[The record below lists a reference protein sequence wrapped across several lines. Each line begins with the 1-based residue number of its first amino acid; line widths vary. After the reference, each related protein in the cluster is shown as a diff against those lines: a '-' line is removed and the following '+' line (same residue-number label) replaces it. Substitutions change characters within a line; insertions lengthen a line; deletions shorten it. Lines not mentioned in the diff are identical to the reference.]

1 MGQQDRLL
9 ELKRFSLGEN
19 KKSPEPSKVLGNI
32 YVIYIVS
39 NKDLYLLTEGD
50 CYVRIKEK
58 KGGKTL
64 AEKKQYNVEV
74 TRALASFPYFVL
86 KKEITAGYNLYTRE
100 LLEIK
105 QNYLDYKKGA
115 EFYTEG
121 SSGDYQPSNIRFKIA
136 KTLIDKEA
144 RFMFSQTPDVTIQSV
159 DTSEEQMK
167 QVEQYQR
174 LIDKVLK
181 DKKNNFP
188 KTLLQSAKDCF
199 IGKRVAC
206 LIDFSEEDGI
216 QTHFYNSLQFY
227 YETEYGSD
235 RLTKF
240 ISFENVNQTKSTQ
253 ERLYLVNRY
262 EEKDGTIY
270 MSSILYNGTGKEQEI
285 VIPEQAIQLDYI
297 PAVVIINDGTL
308 EDKRGVSEIES
319 LTEYES
325 GYSRLGN
332 GDIDSERKGM
342 NPIRYTVDMNSRTTK
357 NLSSG
362 AGAYWDLKSEQNQN
376 EVHPMIGTLAPNM
389 NHTEP
394 VKVTLDRLKTTMYN
408 EIDMPNIS
416 EETMAGTITSGKAL
430 KALYYPLQVR
440 CDEKLKTWKPAIEF
454 IAEAIIDLAVLNKV
468 EVTSM
473 YVLTSLDEVQY
484 NIEVMENYALAE
496 DEEEE
501 KNSDLA
507 EIAAN
512 ARSRKSYIKKWR
524 RSEFKTDAQIDE
536 ELMQIAV
543 ENNMMDSM
551 SMNTQVQ
558 TELNK
563 RGTSDKVDENIEMV
577 QIEKVLEGTEGIK
590 ETKTEE
596 EITE

>member
-1 MGQQDRLL
+1 MLWYN
-9 ELKRFSLGEN
+9 KRKRKEGE
-19 KKSPEPSKVLGNI
+19 P
-32 YVIYIVS
+32 
-39 NKDLYLLTEGD
+39 
-50 CYVRIKEK
+50 
-58 KGGKTL
+58 L
-64 AEKKQYNVEV
+64 AKNKQYTVEV
-74 TRALASFPYFVL
+74 TKALASFPYFVL
-86 KKEITAGYNLYTRE
+86 KNEIKTGYNLYTRE

-144 RFMFSQTPDVTIQSV
+144 RFMFSQTPDVFIQSV
-159 DTSEEQMK
+159 DTEQTAMK
-167 QVEQYQR
+167 QVEQYQT

-188 KTLLQSAKDCF
+188 RTLLQSAKDCF

-206 LIDFSEEDGI
+206 LVDFSEEDGI

-240 ISFENVNQTKSTQ
+240 ISFESVNQTKSTQ

-262 EEKDGTIY
+262 EEMNGTIY
-270 MSSILYNGTGKEQEI
+270 MSSILYNGLGVVQETVIQEQEI
-285 VIPEQAIQLDYI
+285 KLDYI
-297 PAVVIINDGTL
+297 PAVVIVNDGTL
-308 EDKRGVSEIES
+308 EDKQGVSEIES

-342 NPIRYTVDMNSRTTK
+342 NPIRYTVDMNSQTTK

-376 EVHPMIGTLAPNM
+376 NVSPMIGTLAPNM

-408 EIDMPNIS
+408 EVDIPNIS

-454 IAEAIIDLAVLNKV
+454 IAEAIIDLAVLNKADV
-468 EVTSM
+468 VSY
-473 YVLTSLDEVQY
+473 YVLTGLDEVQY

-524 RSEFKTDAQIDE
+524 RAEFKTDAQIDD
-536 ELMQIAV
+536 ELMQIAI
-543 ENNMMDSM
+543 ENNMFDSM

-558 TELNK
+558 AELNR
-563 RGTSDKVDENIEMV
+563 RGTS
-577 QIEKVLEGTEGIK
+577 EKVEDNLEVI
-590 ETKTEE
+590 ETQKTLEDTQTNEE
-596 EITE
+596 

>member
-1 MGQQDRLL
+1 LWYN
-9 ELKRFSLGEN
+9 KRKRKEGE
-19 KKSPEPSKVLGNI
+19 P
-32 YVIYIVS
+32 
-39 NKDLYLLTEGD
+39 
-50 CYVRIKEK
+50 
-58 KGGKTL
+58 L
-64 AEKKQYNVEV
+64 AKNKQYTVEV
-74 TRALASFPYFVL
+74 TKALASFPYFVL
-86 KKEITAGYNLYTRE
+86 KNEITAGYNLYTKE

-121 SSGDYQPSNIRFKIA
+121 SSGDYQPSDIRFKIA

-144 RFMFSQTPDVTIQSV
+144 RFMFSQTPDVFIQSV
-159 DTSEEQMK
+159 DTGQTAMK
-167 QVEQYQR
+167 QVEQYQI

-206 LIDFSEEDGI
+206 LVDFSEEDGI
-216 QTHFYNSLQFY
+216 QIHFYNSLQFY

-253 ERLYLVNRY
+253 QRLYLVNRY
-262 EEKDGTIY
+262 EELNGTVY
-270 MSSILYNGTGKEQEI
+270 MSSILYNGLGVVQET

-297 PAVVIINDGTL
+297 PAVVIVNDGTL

-342 NPIRYTVDMNSRTTK
+342 NPIRYTVDMNSQTTK

-376 EVHPMIGTLAPNM
+376 NVSPMVGTLAPSM

-416 EETMAGTITSGKAL
+416 EETMVGTVTSGKAL

-454 IAEAIIDLAVLNKV
+454 IAEAIIDLAVLNKADV
-468 EVTSM
+468 VSY
-473 YVLTSLDEVQY
+473 YVLTGLDEVQY

-536 ELMQIAV
+536 ELMQIAI
-543 ENNMMDSM
+543 ENNMFDSM

-558 TELNK
+558 TELSR
-563 RGTSDKVDENIEMV
+563 RGVSEKVDDN
-577 QIEKVLEGTEGIK
+577 LEVIDTQKTLE
-590 ETKTEE
+590 ETQATEE
-596 EITE
+596 

>member
-1 MGQQDRLL
+1 MA
-9 ELKRFSLGEN
+9 KN
-19 KKSPEPSKVLGNI
+19 
-32 YVIYIVS
+32 
-39 NKDLYLLTEGD
+39 
-50 CYVRIKEK
+50 
-58 KGGKTL
+58 
-64 AEKKQYNVEV
+64 KQYTVEV
-74 TRALASFPYFVL
+74 TKALASFPYFVL
-86 KKEITAGYNLYTRE
+86 KNEIETGYNLYTKE

-105 QNYLDYKKGA
+105 QNYLDYKRGA

-121 SSGDYQPSNIRFKIA
+121 SSGDYQPSDIRFKIA

-144 RFMFSQTPDVTIQSV
+144 RFMFSQTPDVFIQSV
-159 DTSEEQMK
+159 DTEETAMK

-188 KTLLQSAKDCF
+188 RTLLQSAKDCF

-206 LIDFSEEDGI
+206 LVDFSEEDGI

-262 EEKDGTIY
+262 EERNGIIY
-270 MSSILYNGTGKEQEI
+270 MSSILYNGLGVVQET
-285 VIPEQAIQLDYI
+285 VIPEHEIELDYI
-297 PAVVIINDGTL
+297 PAVVIVNDGTL
-308 EDKRGVSEIES
+308 EDKQGVSEIAS

-342 NPIRYTVDMNSRTTK
+342 NPIRYTVDMNSQTTK

-376 EVHPMIGTLAPNM
+376 NVSPQVGTLAPSM

-454 IAEAIIDLAVLNKV
+454 IAEAIIDLAVLNKA
-468 EVTSM
+468 EVISM

-524 RSEFKTDAQIDE
+524 RAEFKTDAQIDD
-536 ELMQIAV
+536 ELMQIAI
-543 ENNMMDSM
+543 ENNMFDSM

-558 TELNK
+558 AELNR
-563 RGTSDKVDENIEMV
+563 RGTSEKVDDNLEVIETQKTLEDT
-577 QIEKVLEGTEGIK
+577 QIN
-590 ETKTEE
+590 EE
-596 EITE
+596 

>member
-1 MGQQDRLL
+1 M
-9 ELKRFSLGEN
+9 
-19 KKSPEPSKVLGNI
+19 
-32 YVIYIVS
+32 
-39 NKDLYLLTEGD
+39 TEGS

-58 KGGKTL
+58 KGGKVL

-74 TRALASFPYFVL
+74 TKALASFPYFVL
-86 KKEITAGYNLYTRE
+86 KNEIETGYNLYTRE

-121 SSGDYQPSNIRFKIA
+121 SGGDYQPSNIRFKIA

-159 DTSEEQMK
+159 DTNEEQMK
-167 QVEQYQR
+167 QVEQYQT

-181 DKKNNFP
+181 DKKNNFSR
-188 KTLLQSAKDCF
+188 TLLQSAKDCF

-206 LIDFSEEDGI
+206 LVDFSEEDGI

-253 ERLYLVNRY
+253 QRLYLVNRY

-270 MSSILYNGTGKEQEI
+270 MSSILYNGRGKEQEI
-285 VIPEQAIQLDYI
+285 VIPEQAIELDYI
-297 PAVVIINDGTL
+297 PVVVIINDGTL
-308 EDKRGVSEIES
+308 EDKRGVSEIAS

-342 NPIRYTVDMNSRTTK
+342 NPIRYTVDMNSQTTK

-440 CDEKLKTWKPAIEF
+440 CDEKLKAWKPAIEF
-454 IAEAIIDLAVLNKV
+454 IAEAIIDLAVLNKA
-468 EVTSM
+468 EVISM

-524 RSEFKTDAQIDE
+524 RAEFKTDAQIDE
-536 ELMQIAV
+536 ELMQIAI

-558 TELNK
+558 TELNR
-563 RGTSDKVDENIEMV
+563 RGIS
-577 QIEKVLEGTEGIK
+577 EKVEENLEVI
-590 ETKTEE
+590 ETQKTLEDIQTNEE
-596 EITE
+596 

>member
-1 MGQQDRLL
+1 MLCYN
-9 ELKRFSLGEN
+9 KR
-19 KKSPEPSKVLGNI
+19 K
-32 YVIYIVS
+32 
-39 NKDLYLLTEGD
+39 
-50 CYVRIKEK
+50 RKEEK
-58 KGGKTL
+58 PL
-64 AEKKQYNVEV
+64 ARQKQYNVEV

-86 KKEITAGYNLYTRE
+86 KNEITTGYNLYTKE

-121 SSGDYQPSNIRFKIA
+121 SSGDYQPSDIRFKIA

-159 DTSEEQMK
+159 DTNEEQMK
-167 QVEQYQR
+167 QVEQYQT

-181 DKKNNFP
+181 DKKNNFSR
-188 KTLLQSAKDCF
+188 TLLQSAKDCF

-206 LIDFSEEDGI
+206 LVDFSEEDGI

-253 ERLYLVNRY
+253 QRLYLVNRY
-262 EEKDGTIY
+262 EERDGTIY
-270 MSSILYNGTGKEQEI
+270 MSSILYNGTGKEQEQ
-285 VIPEQAIQLDYI
+285 VIPEQEIELDYI

-342 NPIRYTVDMNSRTTK
+342 NPIRYTVDMNSQTTK

-376 EVHPMIGTLAPNM
+376 NVSPQVGTLAPSM

-440 CDEKLKTWKPAIEF
+440 CDEKLKAWKPAIEF
-454 IAEAIIDLAVLNKV
+454 IAEAIIDLAVLNKA
-468 EVTSM
+468 EVISM

-536 ELMQIAV
+536 ELMQIAI
-543 ENNMMDSM
+543 ENNMFDSM

-558 TELNK
+558 TELSR
-563 RGTSDKVDENIEMV
+563 RGVSEKVDDNMEVIDTQKTLEETQAIE
-577 QIEKVLEGTEGIK
+577 E
-590 ETKTEE
+590 
-596 EITE
+596 

>member
-1 MGQQDRLL
+1 MPPFLL
-9 ELKRFSLGEN
+9 TWFLC
-19 KKSPEPSKVLGNI
+19 
-32 YVIYIVS
+32 YVIM
-39 NKDLYLLTEGD
+39 K
-50 CYVRIKEK
+50 KK

-86 KKEITAGYNLYTRE
+86 KNEIKTGYNLYTKE

-159 DTSEEQMK
+159 DTNEEQMK
-167 QVEQYQR
+167 QVEQYQI

-188 KTLLQSAKDCF
+188 RTLLQSAKDCF

-206 LIDFSEEDGI
+206 LVDFSEEDGI

-262 EEKDGTIY
+262 EEKDGAIY
-270 MSSILYNGTGKEQEI
+270 MSSILYNGLGVVQET
-285 VIPEQAIQLDYI
+285 VIPEQAIQLGYI

-342 NPIRYTVDMNSRTTK
+342 NPIRYTVDMNSQTTK

-376 EVHPMIGTLAPNM
+376 NVSPMVGTLAPSM

-408 EIDMPNIS
+408 EVDMPNIS

-454 IAEAIIDLAVLNKV
+454 IAEAIIDLAVLNKADV
-468 EVTSM
+468 VSY
-473 YVLTSLDEVQY
+473 YVLTGLDEVQY

-524 RSEFKTDAQIDE
+524 RAEFKTDAQIDD
-536 ELMQIAV
+536 ELMQIAI
-543 ENNMMDSM
+543 ENNMFDSM

-558 TELNK
+558 AELNR
-563 RGTSDKVDENIEMV
+563 RGASEKVDDNLEVIET
-577 QIEKVLEGTEGIK
+577 QKTLEGTQTNEK
-590 ETKTEE
+590 
-596 EITE
+596 

>member
-1 MGQQDRLL
+1 M
-9 ELKRFSLGEN
+9 
-19 KKSPEPSKVLGNI
+19 
-32 YVIYIVS
+32 
-39 NKDLYLLTEGD
+39 
-50 CYVRIKEK
+50 
-58 KGGKTL
+58 

-74 TRALASFPYFVL
+74 TKALASFPYFVL
-86 KKEITAGYNLYTRE
+86 KNEIETGYNLYTRE

-121 SSGDYQPSNIRFKIA
+121 SGGDYQPSNIRFKIA

-159 DTSEEQMK
+159 DTNEEQMK
-167 QVEQYQR
+167 QVEQYQT

-181 DKKNNFP
+181 DKKNNFSR
-188 KTLLQSAKDCF
+188 TLLQSAKDCF

-206 LIDFSEEDGI
+206 LVDFSEEDGI

-227 YETEYGSD
+227 FETEYGSD

-253 ERLYLVNRY
+253 QRLYLVNRY

-270 MSSILYNGTGKEQEI
+270 MSSILYNGRGKEQEI
-285 VIPEQAIQLDYI
+285 VIPEQAIELDYI
-297 PAVVIINDGTL
+297 PVVVIINDGTL
-308 EDKRGVSEIES
+308 EDKRGVSEIAS

-342 NPIRYTVDMNSRTTK
+342 NPIRYTVDMNSQTTK

-440 CDEKLKTWKPAIEF
+440 CDEKLKAWKPAIEF
-454 IAEAIIDLAVLNKV
+454 IAEAIIDLAVLNKA
-468 EVTSM
+468 EVISM

-524 RSEFKTDAQIDE
+524 RAEFKTDAQIDE
-536 ELMQIAV
+536 ELMQIAI

-558 TELNK
+558 TELNR
-563 RGTSDKVDENIEMV
+563 RGAS
-577 QIEKVLEGTEGIK
+577 EKVEENLEVI
-590 ETKTEE
+590 ETQKTLEDTQTNE
-596 EITE
+596 K

>member
-1 MGQQDRLL
+1 MPP
-9 ELKRFSLGEN
+9 F
-19 KKSPEPSKVLGNI
+19 
-32 YVIYIVS
+32 
-39 NKDLYLLTEGD
+39 LLTWFL

-86 KKEITAGYNLYTRE
+86 KNEIKTGYNLYTRE

-159 DTSEEQMK
+159 DTNEEQMK
-167 QVEQYQR
+167 QVEQYQI

-188 KTLLQSAKDCF
+188 RTLLQSAKDCF

-206 LIDFSEEDGI
+206 LVDFSEEDGI
-216 QTHFYNSLQFY
+216 QIHFYNSLQFY

-270 MSSILYNGTGKEQEI
+270 MSSILYNGTGKEQEV
-285 VIPEQAIQLDYI
+285 VIPEQKIGLDYI

-342 NPIRYTVDMNSRTTK
+342 NPIRYTVDMNSQTTR

-376 EVHPMIGTLAPNM
+376 NVSPMVGTLAPSM

-454 IAEAIIDLAVLNKV
+454 IAEAIIDLAVLNKA
-468 EVTSM
+468 EVISM

-524 RSEFKTDAQIDE
+524 RAEFKTDAQIDD
-536 ELMQIAV
+536 ELMQIAI
-543 ENNMMDSM
+543 ENNMFDSM

-558 TELNK
+558 AELNR
-563 RGTSDKVDENIEMV
+563 RGASEKVDDNLEVIET
-577 QIEKVLEGTEGIK
+577 QKTLDGTK
-590 ETKTEE
+590 
-596 EITE
+596 

>member
-1 MGQQDRLL
+1 M
-9 ELKRFSLGEN
+9 
-19 KKSPEPSKVLGNI
+19 
-32 YVIYIVS
+32 
-39 NKDLYLLTEGD
+39 
-50 CYVRIKEK
+50 
-58 KGGKTL
+58 

-86 KKEITAGYNLYTRE
+86 KNEIKTGYNLYTRE

-159 DTSEEQMK
+159 DTNEEQMK
-167 QVEQYQR
+167 QVEQYQI

-188 KTLLQSAKDCF
+188 RTLLQSAKDCF

-206 LIDFSEEDGI
+206 LVDFSEEDGI
-216 QTHFYNSLQFY
+216 QIHFYNSLQFY

-270 MSSILYNGTGKEQEI
+270 MSSILYNGTGKEQEV
-285 VIPEQAIQLDYI
+285 VIPEQKIGLDYI

-342 NPIRYTVDMNSRTTK
+342 NPIRYTVDMNSQTTK

-376 EVHPMIGTLAPNM
+376 NVSPMVGTLAPSM

-454 IAEAIIDLAVLNKV
+454 IAEAIIDLAVLNKA
-468 EVTSM
+468 EVVSM
-473 YVLTSLDEVQY
+473 YVLTGLDEVQY

-507 EIAAN
+507 EIAEN

-524 RSEFKTDAQIDE
+524 KAEFKTDAQIDD
-536 ELMQIAV
+536 ELMQIAI
-543 ENNMMDSM
+543 ENNMFDSM

-558 TELNK
+558 AELNR
-563 RGTSDKVDENIEMV
+563 RGASEKVDDNLEVIET
-577 QIEKVLEGTEGIK
+577 QKTLEGTQ
-590 ETKTEE
+590 TNEE
-596 EITE
+596 

>member
-1 MGQQDRLL
+1 MA
-9 ELKRFSLGEN
+9 N
-19 KKSPEPSKVLGNI
+19 N
-32 YVIYIVS
+32 
-39 NKDLYLLTEGD
+39 
-50 CYVRIKEK
+50 
-58 KGGKTL
+58 
-64 AEKKQYNVEV
+64 KQYSVEV
-74 TRALASFPYFVL
+74 TRALASFPYFLL
-86 KKEITAGYNLYTRE
+86 KKEITAGYNLYTQE

-105 QNYLDYKKGA
+105 QNYMDYKKGA
-115 EFYTEG
+115 EFFTEG
-121 SSGDYQPSNIRFKIA
+121 TSGDYQPSDIHFKIA

-144 RFMFSQTPDVTIQSV
+144 RFMFSQTPDIFIQSV
-159 DTSEEQMK
+159 DTDNDTMK
-167 QVEQYQR
+167 QVEQYQM

-181 DKKNNFP
+181 DKQNNFP

-206 LIDFSEEDGI
+206 LVDFSEEDGI
-216 QTHFYNSLQFY
+216 QVHFYNSLQFY
-227 YETEYGSD
+227 YETEYGSE

-240 ISFENVNQTKSTQ
+240 ISFETLNKTKSMQ
-253 ERLYLVNRY
+253 QRLFLVNRY
-262 EEKDGTIY
+262 EEKDGTVY
-270 MSSILYNGTGKEQEI
+270 MSSILYNGAGKEIEN
-285 VIPEQAIQLDYI
+285 VVPEQAIELDYI
-297 PAVVIINDGTL
+297 PAVVVVNDGTL
-308 EDKRGVSEIES
+308 EDKQGVSEIES
-319 LTEYES
+319 LSEYEA

-342 NPIRYTVDMNSRTTK
+342 NPVRYTVDMNSQTTK

-376 EVHPMIGTLAPNM
+376 EVHPSVGTLAPSM

-394 VKVTLDRLKTTMYN
+394 VKTTLDRLKTTMYS
-408 EIDMPNIS
+408 ELDMPNIS

-454 IAEAIIDLAVLNKV
+454 IAEAIIDLAMLNKSSV
-468 EVTSM
+468 VSM
-473 YVLTSLDEVQY
+473 YVLTGLEEVQY

-524 RSEFKTDAQIDE
+524 RSEFKTDAQIDN
-536 ELMQIAV
+536 ELMQIAI
-543 ENNMMDSM
+543 ENNMFDSM

-558 TELNK
+558 TELN
-563 RGTSDKVDENIEMV
+563 RRSTEE
-577 QIEKVLEGTEGIK
+577 QIEENLDIVSTQQTLENT
-590 ETKTEE
+590 
-596 EITE
+596 

>member
-1 MGQQDRLL
+1 MA
-9 ELKRFSLGEN
+9 KN
-19 KKSPEPSKVLGNI
+19 
-32 YVIYIVS
+32 
-39 NKDLYLLTEGD
+39 
-50 CYVRIKEK
+50 
-58 KGGKTL
+58 
-64 AEKKQYNVEV
+64 KQYTVEV
-74 TRALASFPYFVL
+74 TKALASFPYFVL
-86 KKEITAGYNLYTRE
+86 KNEIKTGYNLYTRE

-144 RFMFSQTPDVTIQSV
+144 RFMFSQTPDVFIQSV
-159 DTSEEQMK
+159 DTEQTAMK
-167 QVEQYQR
+167 QVEQYQI

-188 KTLLQSAKDCF
+188 RTLLQSAKDCF

-206 LIDFSEEDGI
+206 LVDFSEEDGI

-240 ISFENVNQTKSTQ
+240 IGFENVNQTKSTQ

-262 EEKDGTIY
+262 EERNGTIY
-270 MSSILYNGTGKEQEI
+270 MSSILYNGLGVVQETVIQEQKI
-285 VIPEQAIQLDYI
+285 KLDYI
-297 PAVVIINDGTL
+297 PAVVIVNDGTL
-308 EDKRGVSEIES
+308 EDKQGVSEIES

-342 NPIRYTVDMNSRTTK
+342 NPIRYTVDMNSNTTK

-376 EVHPMIGTLAPNM
+376 NVSPMVGTLSPSM

-394 VKVTLDRLKTTMYN
+394 VKVTLGRLKTTMYN
-408 EIDMPNIS
+408 EVDMPNIS

-454 IAEAIIDLAVLNKV
+454 IAEAIIDLAVLNKADV
-468 EVTSM
+468 VSY
-473 YVLTSLDEVQY
+473 YVLTGLDEVQY

-524 RSEFKTDAQIDE
+524 RAEFKTDAQIDD
-536 ELMQIAV
+536 ELMQIAI
-543 ENNMMDSM
+543 ENNMFDSM

-558 TELNK
+558 AELNR
-563 RGTSDKVDENIEMV
+563 RGTS
-577 QIEKVLEGTEGIK
+577 EKVEDNLEVI
-590 ETKTEE
+590 ETQKTLEDTQTNEE
-596 EITE
+596 

>member
-1 MGQQDRLL
+1 MAKQ
-9 ELKRFSLGEN
+9 
-19 KKSPEPSKVLGNI
+19 
-32 YVIYIVS
+32 
-39 NKDLYLLTEGD
+39 
-50 CYVRIKEK
+50 
-58 KGGKTL
+58 
-64 AEKKQYNVEV
+64 KQYAVEV

-86 KKEITAGYNLYTRE
+86 KNEITTGYNLYTRE

-121 SSGDYQPSNIRFKIA
+121 SGGDYSPSDIHFKIA

-144 RFMFSQTPDVTIQSV
+144 RFMFSQTPDVTIQPV
-159 DTSEEQMK
+159 DTNETVIK
-167 QVEQYQR
+167 QAEQYQM

-181 DKKNNFP
+181 DKKSNFSR
-188 KTLLQSAKDCF
+188 TLLQSAKDCF

-206 LIDFSEEDGI
+206 LVDFSEEDGI

-240 ISFENVNQTKSTQ
+240 ISFENVNQTKSMNQ
-253 ERLYLVNRY
+253 RLYLVNRY
-262 EEKDGTIY
+262 EERDGTVY

-285 VIPEQAIQLDYI
+285 VIPEQEIELDYI
-297 PAVVIINDGTL
+297 PAVIIINDGTL
-308 EDKRGVSEIES
+308 EDKGGVSEIKS
-319 LTEYES
+319 LSEYES

-342 NPIRYTVDMNSRTTK
+342 NPIRYTVDMNSNTTK

-376 EVHPMIGTLAPNM
+376 EVHPMVGTLAPSM

-440 CDEKLKTWKPAIEF
+440 CDEKLKSWKPAIEF
-454 IAEAIIDLAVLNKV
+454 IAEAIIDLALLNKS
-468 EVTSM
+468 EILSL

-524 RSEFKTDAQIDE
+524 KAEFKTDAQIDE
-536 ELMQIAV
+536 ELMQIAI
-543 ENNMMDSM
+543 ENNMFDTM

-563 RGTSDKVDENIEMV
+563 RGAKEQVEGNMEIVETQKT
-577 QIEKVLEGTEGIK
+577 LEGTENG
-590 ETKTEE
+590 
-596 EITE
+596 

>member
-1 MGQQDRLL
+1 MLCYN
-9 ELKRFSLGEN
+9 KR
-19 KKSPEPSKVLGNI
+19 K
-32 YVIYIVS
+32 
-39 NKDLYLLTEGD
+39 
-50 CYVRIKEK
+50 RKEEK
-58 KGGKTL
+58 PL
-64 AEKKQYNVEV
+64 ARQKQYNVEV

-86 KKEITAGYNLYTRE
+86 KNEITTGYNLYTKE

-121 SSGDYQPSNIRFKIA
+121 SGGDYQPSDIRFKIA

-144 RFMFSQTPDVTIQSV
+144 RFMFSQTPDVMIQAV
-159 DTSEEQMK
+159 DTEQTK
-167 QVEQYQR
+167 QAEQYQR
-174 LIDKVLK
+174 LVDKVLK
-181 DKKNNFP
+181 RCNFSRD
-188 KTLLQSAKDCF
+188 LLQSAKDCF

-206 LIDFSEEDGI
+206 LVDFSEEDGI

-240 ISFENVNQTKSTQ
+240 ISFENVNETKSNQ
-253 ERLYLVNRY
+253 DRMYLVNRY
-262 EEKDGTIY
+262 EEINGTIY
-270 MSSILYNGTGKEQEI
+270 MSSILYNGVGKEQEI
-285 VIPEQAIQLDYI
+285 VIAKHQIDLDYI
-297 PAVVIINDGTL
+297 PAVIILNDGTL

-325 GYSRLGN
+325 AYSRLGN

-342 NPIRYTVDMNSRTTK
+342 NPIRYTVDMNSQTTK

-376 EVHPMIGTLAPNM
+376 NASPQVGTLAPSM

-408 EIDMPNIS
+408 EVDVPNVS
-416 EETMAGTITSGKAL
+416 EETMQGTITSGKAL
-430 KALYYPLQVR
+430 KALYYPLTVR
-440 CDEKLKTWKPAIEF
+440 CDEKLKAWKPAIEF
-454 IAEAIIDLAVLNKV
+454 IVEAIIDLAVLNK
-468 EVTSM
+468 SDAISF
-473 YVLTSLDEVQY
+473 YVLTGLDEVQY
-484 NIEVMENYALAE
+484 NIEVEENYALME
-496 DEEEE
+496 DEQEE
-501 KNSDLA
+501 KESDLA

-524 RSEFKTDAQIDE
+524 KSEFKTDAQIDD
-536 ELMQIAV
+536 ELMQIAI
-543 ENNMMDSM
+543 ENNMFDSM

-558 TELNK
+558 TELTK
-563 RGTSDKVDENIEMV
+563 RGTGEQIETNIEGV
-577 QIEKVLEGTEGIK
+577 
-590 ETKTEE
+590 KTEQTLGGTQTKE
-596 EITE
+596 SEITEE

>member
-1 MGQQDRLL
+1 MAKQ
-9 ELKRFSLGEN
+9 
-19 KKSPEPSKVLGNI
+19 
-32 YVIYIVS
+32 
-39 NKDLYLLTEGD
+39 
-50 CYVRIKEK
+50 
-58 KGGKTL
+58 
-64 AEKKQYNVEV
+64 KQYAVEV

-86 KKEITAGYNLYTRE
+86 KNEITSGYNLYTKE

-105 QNYLDYKKGA
+105 QNYLDYKKGT

-121 SSGDYQPSNIRFKIA
+121 SGGDYSPSDIHFKIA

-159 DTSEEQMK
+159 DTDEEHMK
-167 QVEQYQR
+167 QVEQYQM

-181 DKKNNFP
+181 DKKSNFSR
-188 KTLLQSAKDCF
+188 TLLQSAKDCF

-206 LIDFSEEDGI
+206 LVDFSEEDGI

-240 ISFENVNQTKSTQ
+240 ISFENVNQTKSMNQ
-253 ERLYLVNRY
+253 RLYLVNRY
-262 EEKDGTIY
+262 EERNGTIY
-270 MSSILYNGTGKEQEI
+270 MSSILYNGTGKPQEEI
-285 VIPEQAIQLDYI
+285 IPEQAIELDYI
-297 PAVVIINDGTL
+297 PAVIIINDGTL
-308 EDKRGVSEIES
+308 EDKGGVSEIES
-319 LTEYES
+319 LSEYES

-342 NPIRYTVDMNSRTTK
+342 NPIRYTVDMNSNTTK

-376 EVHPMIGTLAPNM
+376 EVHPMVGTLAPSM

-440 CDEKLKTWKPAIEF
+440 CDEKLKSWKPAIEF
-454 IAEAIIDLAVLNKV
+454 IAEAIIDLALLNKA
-468 EVTSM
+468 EVLSL

-484 NIEVMENYALAE
+484 NIEIMENYALAE

-524 RSEFKTDAQIDE
+524 KAEFKTDAQIDE
-536 ELMQIAV
+536 ELMQIAI
-543 ENNMMDSM
+543 ELNMFDSM

-558 TELNK
+558 TELSK
-563 RGTSDKVDENIEMV
+563 RGASDQVEENVDVVET
-577 QIEKVLEGTEGIK
+577 QKTLEGTENG
-590 ETKTEE
+590 
-596 EITE
+596 

>member
-1 MGQQDRLL
+1 MFSTLFFLFDIYFLL
-9 ELKRFSLGEN
+9 WYNKRKRKEGE
-19 KKSPEPSKVLGNI
+19 P
-32 YVIYIVS
+32 
-39 NKDLYLLTEGD
+39 
-50 CYVRIKEK
+50 
-58 KGGKTL
+58 L
-64 AEKKQYNVEV
+64 AKNKQYTVEV
-74 TRALASFPYFVL
+74 TKALASFPYFVL
-86 KKEITAGYNLYTRE
+86 KNEIKTGYNLYTRE

-144 RFMFSQTPDVTIQSV
+144 RFMFSQTPDVFIQSV
-159 DTSEEQMK
+159 DTEQTAMK
-167 QVEQYQR
+167 QVEQYQI

-188 KTLLQSAKDCF
+188 RTLLQSAKDCF

-206 LIDFSEEDGI
+206 LVDFSEEDGI

-240 ISFENVNQTKSTQ
+240 IGFENVNQTKSTQ

-262 EEKDGTIY
+262 EERNGTIY
-270 MSSILYNGTGKEQEI
+270 MSSILYNGLGVVQETVIQEQKI
-285 VIPEQAIQLDYI
+285 KLDYI
-297 PAVVIINDGTL
+297 PAVVIVNDGTL
-308 EDKRGVSEIES
+308 EDKQGVSEIES

-342 NPIRYTVDMNSRTTK
+342 NPIRYTVDMNSNTTK

-376 EVHPMIGTLAPNM
+376 NVSPMVGTLSPSM

-408 EIDMPNIS
+408 EVDMPNIS

-454 IAEAIIDLAVLNKV
+454 IAEAIIDLAVLNKADV
-468 EVTSM
+468 VSY
-473 YVLTSLDEVQY
+473 YVLAGLDEVQY

-524 RSEFKTDAQIDE
+524 RSEFKTDAQIDD
-536 ELMQIAV
+536 ELMQIAI
-543 ENNMMDSM
+543 ENNMFDSM

-558 TELNK
+558 AELNR
-563 RGTSDKVDENIEMV
+563 RGTSEKVDDNLEVIET
-577 QIEKVLEGTEGIK
+577 QKTLEDTQ
-590 ETKTEE
+590 TNEE
-596 EITE
+596 

>member
-1 MGQQDRLL
+1 MEER
-9 ELKRFSLGEN
+9 
-19 KKSPEPSKVLGNI
+19 
-32 YVIYIVS
+32 
-39 NKDLYLLTEGD
+39 
-50 CYVRIKEK
+50 RIKP
-58 KGGKTL
+58 L
-64 AEKKQYNVEV
+64 AKNKQYTVEV
-74 TRALASFPYFVL
+74 TKALASFPYFVL
-86 KKEITAGYNLYTRE
+86 KNEITVGYNLYTKE

-121 SSGDYQPSNIRFKIA
+121 SSGDYQPSDIRFKIA

-144 RFMFSQTPDVTIQSV
+144 RFMFSQTPDVFIQSV
-159 DTSEEQMK
+159 DTEQTAMK
-167 QVEQYQR
+167 QVEQYQM

-206 LIDFSEEDGI
+206 LVDFSEEDGI
-216 QTHFYNSLQFY
+216 QIHFYNSLQFY

-253 ERLYLVNRY
+253 QRLYLVNRY
-262 EEKDGTIY
+262 EERDRTVY
-270 MSSILYNGTGKEQEI
+270 MSSILYNGLGAVQET

-297 PAVVIINDGTL
+297 PAVVIVNDGTL
-308 EDKRGVSEIES
+308 EDKQGVSEIAS

-342 NPIRYTVDMNSRTTK
+342 NPIRYTVDMNSQTTK

-454 IAEAIIDLAVLNKV
+454 IAEAIIDLAVLNKADV
-468 EVTSM
+468 VSY
-473 YVLTSLDEVQY
+473 YVLTGLDEVQY

-536 ELMQIAV
+536 ELMQIAI

-558 TELNK
+558 AELNK
-563 RGTSDKVDENIEMV
+563 RGTSDKVDENIEAV
-577 QIEKVLEGTEGIK
+577 QTEKVLEGKEGIK

>member
-1 MGQQDRLL
+1 MGRTFYRPILFDIYFLL
-9 ELKRFSLGEN
+9 WYNKRKRKEGE
-19 KKSPEPSKVLGNI
+19 P
-32 YVIYIVS
+32 
-39 NKDLYLLTEGD
+39 
-50 CYVRIKEK
+50 
-58 KGGKTL
+58 L
-64 AEKKQYNVEV
+64 AKNKQYTVEV
-74 TRALASFPYFVL
+74 TKALASFPYFVL
-86 KKEITAGYNLYTRE
+86 KNEIKTGYNLYTRE

-121 SSGDYQPSNIRFKIA
+121 SSGDYQPSDIRFKIA

-144 RFMFSQTPDVTIQSV
+144 RFMFSQTPDVFIQSV
-159 DTSEEQMK
+159 DTEQTAMK
-167 QVEQYQR
+167 QVEQYQI

-188 KTLLQSAKDCF
+188 RTLLQSAKDCF

-206 LIDFSEEDGI
+206 LVDFSEEDGI

-262 EEKDGTIY
+262 EEKDGAIY
-270 MSSILYNGTGKEQEI
+270 MSSILYNGLGVVQET
-285 VIPEQAIQLDYI
+285 VIPEQAIQLGYI

-308 EDKRGVSEIES
+308 EDKQGVSEIES

-342 NPIRYTVDMNSRTTK
+342 NPIRYTVDMNSNTTK

-376 EVHPMIGTLAPNM
+376 NVSPMVGTLAPSM

-408 EIDMPNIS
+408 EVDMPNIS

-454 IAEAIIDLAVLNKV
+454 IAEAIIDLAVLNKA
-468 EVTSM
+468 EVISM

-524 RSEFKTDAQIDE
+524 RAEFKTDAQIDD
-536 ELMQIAV
+536 ELMQIAI
-543 ENNMMDSM
+543 ENNMFDSM

-558 TELNK
+558 AELNR
-563 RGTSDKVDENIEMV
+563 RGTSEKVDDNLEVIETQKM
-577 QIEKVLEGTEGIK
+577 LEGTQ
-590 ETKTEE
+590 TNEE
-596 EITE
+596 

>member
-1 MGQQDRLL
+1 MAKQ
-9 ELKRFSLGEN
+9 
-19 KKSPEPSKVLGNI
+19 
-32 YVIYIVS
+32 
-39 NKDLYLLTEGD
+39 
-50 CYVRIKEK
+50 
-58 KGGKTL
+58 
-64 AEKKQYNVEV
+64 KQYAVEV

-86 KKEITAGYNLYTRE
+86 KNEITPGYNLYTKE

-121 SSGDYQPSNIRFKIA
+121 SGGDYSPSDIHFKIA

-159 DTSEEQMK
+159 DIDEEHMK
-167 QVEQYQR
+167 QVEQYQM

-181 DKKNNFP
+181 DKKSNFSR
-188 KTLLQSAKDCF
+188 TLLQSAKDCF

-206 LIDFSEEDGI
+206 LVDFSEEDGI

-227 YETEYGSD
+227 YETEYESD

-240 ISFENVNQTKSTQ
+240 ISFENVNQTKSMQ
-253 ERLYLVNRY
+253 QRLYLVNRY
-262 EEKDGTIY
+262 EERNGTVY
-270 MSSILYNGTGKEQEI
+270 MSSILYNGTGKPQEEI
-285 VIPEQAIQLDYI
+285 IPEQAIELDYI

-308 EDKRGVSEIES
+308 EDKGGVSEIES
-319 LTEYES
+319 LSEYES

-342 NPIRYTVDMNSRTTK
+342 NPIRYTVDMNSNTTK

-376 EVHPMIGTLAPNM
+376 EVHPMVGTLAPSM

-440 CDEKLKTWKPAIEF
+440 CDEKLKSWKPAIEF
-454 IAEAIIDLAVLNKV
+454 IAEAIIDLALLNKA
-468 EVTSM
+468 EVLSL

-524 RSEFKTDAQIDE
+524 KAEFKTDAQIDE
-536 ELMQIAV
+536 ELMQIAI
-543 ENNMMDSM
+543 ELNMFDSM

-558 TELNK
+558 AELSK
-563 RGTSDKVDENIEMV
+563 RGASGQVEENVDIVET
-577 QIEKVLEGTEGIK
+577 QKTLEGTENG
-590 ETKTEE
+590 
-596 EITE
+596 

>member
-1 MGQQDRLL
+1 M
-9 ELKRFSLGEN
+9 
-19 KKSPEPSKVLGNI
+19 
-32 YVIYIVS
+32 
-39 NKDLYLLTEGD
+39 TEGS

-74 TRALASFPYFVL
+74 TKALASFPYFVL
-86 KKEITAGYNLYTRE
+86 KNEIETGYNLYTRE

-121 SSGDYQPSNIRFKIA
+121 SGGDYQPSNIRFKIA

-159 DTSEEQMK
+159 DTNEEQMK
-167 QVEQYQR
+167 QVEQYQT

-181 DKKNNFP
+181 DKKNNFSR
-188 KTLLQSAKDCF
+188 TLLQSAKDCF

-206 LIDFSEEDGI
+206 LVDFSEEDGI

-253 ERLYLVNRY
+253 QRLYLVNRY

-270 MSSILYNGTGKEQEI
+270 MSSILYNGRGKEQEI
-285 VIPEQAIQLDYI
+285 VIPEQAIELDYI
-297 PAVVIINDGTL
+297 PVVVIINDGTL
-308 EDKRGVSEIES
+308 EDKRGVSEIAS

-342 NPIRYTVDMNSRTTK
+342 NPIRYTVDMNSQTTK

-376 EVHPMIGTLAPNM
+376 NVSPMVGTLAPSM

-440 CDEKLKTWKPAIEF
+440 CDEKLKAWKPAIEF
-454 IAEAIIDLAVLNKV
+454 IAEAIIDLAVLNKA
-468 EVTSM
+468 EVISM

-524 RSEFKTDAQIDE
+524 RAEFKTEAQIDE
-536 ELMQIAV
+536 ELMQIAI

-558 TELNK
+558 TELNR
-563 RGTSDKVDENIEMV
+563 RGTS
-577 QIEKVLEGTEGIK
+577 EKVEENLEVI
-590 ETKTEE
+590 ETQKTLEDTQTNE
-596 EITE
+596 K

>member
-1 MGQQDRLL
+1 M
-9 ELKRFSLGEN
+9 
-19 KKSPEPSKVLGNI
+19 
-32 YVIYIVS
+32 
-39 NKDLYLLTEGD
+39 
-50 CYVRIKEK
+50 
-58 KGGKTL
+58 
-64 AEKKQYNVEV
+64 AEKRQYNVEV

-86 KKEITAGYNLYTRE
+86 KNEVTTGYNLYTKE

-115 EFYTEG
+115 DFYTEG

-159 DTSEEQMK
+159 DINEEQMK
-167 QVEQYQR
+167 QVEQYQT

-181 DKKNNFP
+181 DKKNNFSR
-188 KTLLQSAKDCF
+188 TLLQSAKDCF

-206 LIDFSEEDGI
+206 LVDFSEEDGI

-253 ERLYLVNRY
+253 QRLYLVNRY
-262 EEKDGTIY
+262 EERDGTIY
-270 MSSILYNGTGKEQEI
+270 MSSILYNGTGKEQEQ
-285 VIPEQAIQLDYI
+285 VIPEQEIELDYI

-342 NPIRYTVDMNSRTTK
+342 NPIRYTVDMNSQTTK
-357 NLSSG
+357 SLSSG

-376 EVHPMIGTLAPNM
+376 NVSPQVGTLAPSM

-440 CDEKLKTWKPAIEF
+440 CDEKLKAWKPAIEF
-454 IAEAIIDLAVLNKV
+454 IAEAIIDLAVLNKA
-468 EVTSM
+468 EVISM

-536 ELMQIAV
+536 ELMQIAI
-543 ENNMMDSM
+543 ENNMFDSM

-558 TELNK
+558 TELSR
-563 RGTSDKVDENIEMV
+563 RGVSEKVDDNLEVIDTQKTLEETQAIE
-577 QIEKVLEGTEGIK
+577 E
-590 ETKTEE
+590 
-596 EITE
+596 